1 MSERVL
7 EIVAYIVNAMQS
19 SLDDA
24 LFGHI
29 ENLSQVLIEQGYTEN
44 EINSAFSWLIE
55 KMPSEADANVD
66 SESSFSDYAD
76 RSWHSFDKPT
86 LSPAGNH
93 TPIQLR
99 ELDIIGDEEIEQ
111 ILTQTLKNGRQGISI
126 AEIKALVSSLVFTT
140 DPLIDGSF
148 FVYNKNNQVH

>member
-1 MSERVL
+1 MNERVL

-55 KMPSEADANVD
+55 KMPSEAEANL
-66 SESSFSDYAD
+66 STESTLPEFAD
-76 RSWHSFDKPT
+76 RTWHSFDKSN
-86 LSPAGNH
+86 LSPASNQ

-99 ELDIIGDEEIEQ
+99 ELDIIGEDEIEQ
-111 ILTQTLKNGRQGISI
+111 ILAQSLKNGRHGISI
-126 AEIKALVSSLVFTT
+126 AEIKALVSSLIFTT

-148 FVYNKNNQVH
+148 FVYNKPNQIH